1 MSETIEQTD
10 QLEEAAKEN
19 ASTETLSEID
29 FLEDQEERKIKRIDS
44 ETLSL
49 DGDKYK
55 IIEDYREALDLE
67 LLEERYSDFLEKYDF
82 IVGDISYE
90 KLRLRGFYEDKNK
103 KVPIDMRISSLED
116 YLLEYCSFG
125 CKYFVLNRLEPK
137 KKYRNKSKRQR
148 QSRQSKSDEISKKQK
163 NLQKFEQVKKHKEQ
177 NKKHKG
183 QNKKQNQETKKSFVK
198 KERNQE
204 PSSKKEK
211 LPENKQDDKVRTVK
225 DQKGKTKFQIR
236 RKK

>member
-1 MSETIEQTD
+1 MSEITEQVD
-10 QLEEAAKEN
+10 QLETAKE
-19 ASTETLSEID
+19 SSSDEQPSKID
-29 FLEDQEERKIKRIDS
+29 FLEEQDERKIKRIDS

-49 DGDKYK
+49 NGDKYK

-67 LLEERYSDFLEKYDF
+67 LLEERYSDFLEKYDY

-90 KLRLRGFYEDKNK
+90 KLRLRGFYEDRNK

-148 QSRQSKSDEISKKQK
+148 QNRQNKSDEQNKKQK
-163 NLQKFEQVKKHKEQ
+163 NLQKFEQVKKHKER
-177 NKKHKG
+177 
-183 QNKKQNQETKKSFVK
+183 NKKQNQESKKNFVK
-198 KERNQE
+198 KERKQE
-204 PSSKKEK
+204 VSSKKVESSEEK
-211 LPENKQDDKVRTVK
+211 QNDKVKTVK